1 MNHLLIMKKRLI
13 LFTALLAVC
22 VTSIFAQE
30 SGAVD
35 NPETGVSVATFAGV
49 TMLVSLL
56 GTQLA
61 KRVPYISQHTWCK
74 ILVSIALGM
83 AVAMVSWALGLAD
96 FMAGFEWWHAL
107 LTGVASGLSA
117 CGFYDLV
124 KAVAGLFKK
133 NDE

>member
-35 NPETGVSVATFAGV
+35 NSGTAVSVATFAGV
-49 TMLVSLL
+49 TALVSLL

-61 KRVPYISQHTWCK
+61 KVVPYFSEHTWC
-74 ILVSIALGM
+74 
-83 AVAMVSWALGLAD
+83 
-96 FMAGFEWWHAL
+96 
-107 LTGVASGLSA
+107 
-117 CGFYDLV
+117 
-124 KAVAGLFKK
+124 
-133 NDE
+133 